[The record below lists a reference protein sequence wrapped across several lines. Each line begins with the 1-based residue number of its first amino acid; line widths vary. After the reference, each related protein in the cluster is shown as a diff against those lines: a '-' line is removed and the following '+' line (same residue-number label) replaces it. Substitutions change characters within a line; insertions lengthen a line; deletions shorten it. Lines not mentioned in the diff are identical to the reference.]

1 MKKITIVLA
10 AAVLAM
16 TACGGKAAAEK
27 AYGELLDSTTQSI
40 KAVSA
45 DLKAAKDTTSVA
57 AALDKFVDTMTTMKI
72 QAEELDKK
80 YNMRVKGEEMP
91 AALKG
96 KRDEFMKAIEEFTQK
111 DLMSIGK
118 YANDPKV
125 KKALERM
132 RNLRG

>member
-45 DLKAAKDTTSVA
+45 DLKAAKDTTLVA
-57 AALDKFVDTMTTMKI
+57 AALDKFVDAMTTMKI